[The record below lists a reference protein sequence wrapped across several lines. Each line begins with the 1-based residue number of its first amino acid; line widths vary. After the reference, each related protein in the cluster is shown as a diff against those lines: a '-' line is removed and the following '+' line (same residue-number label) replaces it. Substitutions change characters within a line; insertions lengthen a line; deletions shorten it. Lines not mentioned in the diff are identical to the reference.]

1 MSNKEYLTC
10 IKSLN
15 ELNMKNVGDYHDHY
29 LRKNVLL
36 LADVFWHVF

>member
-1 MSNKEYLTC
+1 MDF
-10 IKSLN
+10 
-15 ELNMKNVGDYHDHY
+15 NMKHMRDYHDHY